1 MHNCKETR
9 EIFTELLLDGMD
21 FRSDQALSAE
31 LSRCSDCRSEF
42 EVLSATLR
50 LTNRLGETAAP
61 AEDYWT
67 GYHSK
72 LRQSLV
78 KAQAESSTS
87 RAKAQRHKDELGP
100 LFEPLRPRAG
110 TSLFARFFKTTVPVP
125 LPLAVAV
132 IAAAALFLSLVIPFA
147 IRTARKDVQQPN
159 TTTVVRVPVEV
170 PVVQEKPTEKIITR
184 IVYRDRLVVKAT
196 TPAKDATR
204 AESTFAKSQKSEGEA
219 MPSSLA
225 GFKPSD
231 EVKLTVIK
239 GGVPNEK

>member
-21 FRSDQALSAE
+21 FRTDQAISAE

-67 GYHSK
+67 GYHSE
-72 LRQSLV
+72 LRQKLM
-78 KAQAESSTS
+78 KAQTKSSTS

-110 TSLFARFFKTTVPVP
+110 TSLFARFLKASVPVP
-125 LPLAVAV
+125 LPLALAL
-132 IAAAALFLSLVIPFA
+132 IIAAALFLTLVRPF
-147 IRTARKDVQQPN
+147 ARKDVQQPN
-159 TTTVVRVPVEV
+159 TTTIVRVPVEV
-170 PVVQEKPTEKIITR
+170 PVVQEKIVTR
-184 IVYRDRLVVKAT
+184 IVYRDRLVVRAT
-196 TPAKDATR
+196 KRATDASR
-204 AESTFAKSQKSEGEA
+204 AESTFAKSQQSQVEA
-219 MPSSLA
+219 MPPGLV

>member
-31 LSRCSDCRSEF
+31 LSRCSECSSEF
-42 EVLSATLR
+42 EALSATLR

-61 AEDYWT
+61 AEDYWP

-72 LRQSLV
+72 LRQRLV
-78 KAQAESSTS
+78 NAQTESSTS
-87 RAKAQRHKDELGP
+87 GAKAQRHKDELGP

-110 TSLFARFFKTTVPVP
+110 TSLFARFLKTSVPVP
-125 LPLAVAV
+125 LPLALALVVAV
-132 IAAAALFLSLVIPFA
+132 VVALPFA
-147 IRTARKDVQQPN
+147 IRAARKEVQQPN
-159 TTTVVRVPVEV
+159 TTTIVRVPVEV
-170 PVVQEKPTEKIITR
+170 PVVQEKIVTR
-184 IVYRDRLVVKAT
+184 VVYRDRFQAGRLTKQT
-196 TPAKDATR
+196 TEASQG
-204 AESTFAKSQKSEGEA
+204 ESTFAKSQRSQVEA
-219 MPSSLA
+219 MPPGLA

>member
-9 EIFTELLLDGMD
+9 EIFNELLLDGMD

-132 IAAAALFLSLVIPFA
+132 IAAAALLIPFA
-147 IRTARKDVQQPN
+147 IRAARVQHSN

-184 IVYRDRLVVKAT
+184 VVYRDRLVVKAT

>member
-21 FRSDQALSAE
+21 FRSDQAISAE
-31 LSRCSDCRSEF
+31 LSRCSECRSEF
-42 EVLSATLR
+42 EALSATLR
-50 LTNRLGETAAP
+50 VTNRLSETAAP

-67 GYHSK
+67 SYHTK
-72 LRQSLV
+72 LRQRLL
-78 KAQAESSTS
+78 ESSTS

-110 TSLFARFFKTTVPVP
+110 TSLFARFFKATVPVP
-125 LPLAVAV
+125 LPLG
-132 IAAAALFLSLVIPFA
+132 IALIVAAALFVSLVTPFA
-147 IRTARKDVQQPN
+147 IRATRRDVQQPN
-159 TTTVVRVPVEV
+159 TTTIVRVPVEV
-170 PVVQEKPTEKIITR
+170 PVVQEKPAKIVTR
-184 IVYRDRLVVKAT
+184 VVYRDRLVVKA
-196 TPAKDATR
+196 ATDSSR
-204 AESTFAKSQKSEGEA
+204 AESTFAKSQKSQVEA

>member
-21 FRSDQALSAE
+21 FRSDQAISAE
-31 LSRCSDCRSEF
+31 LSRCSECRSEF
-42 EVLSATLR
+42 EALSATLR

-61 AEDYWT
+61 AADYWP

-72 LRQSLV
+72 LRQKLV
-78 KAQAESSTS
+78 NAQTESPTS

-110 TSLFARFFKTTVPVP
+110 TSLFARFFKITVPVP
-125 LPLAVAV
+125 LPLAAVLV
-132 IAAAALFLSLVIPFA
+132 IAAAVFISLLGPFA
-147 IRTARKDVQQPN
+147 IRAARKNVQPN
-159 TTTVVRVPVEV
+159 TTRIVRVPVEV
-170 PVVQEKPTEKIITR
+170 PVVQEKIVTR
-184 IVYRDRLVVKAT
+184 VVYRDRPQVVRVTKRAT
-196 TPAKDATR
+196 DASRT
-204 AESTFAKSQKSEGEA
+204 ESTFAKSQKPQVEA
-219 MPSSLA
+219 MPAGLA

>member
-21 FRSDQALSAE
+21 FRTDQAISAE

-42 EVLSATLR
+42 EALSATLR
-50 LTNRLGETAAP
+50 LTNRLGETVAP

-67 GYHSK
+67 DYHSK
-72 LRQSLV
+72 LRQKFV
-78 KAQAESSTS
+78 NAQTESSTS

-110 TSLFARFFKTTVPVP
+110 TSLLARFFKTTVPVP
-125 LPLAVAV
+125 LPLAVALT
-132 IAAAALFLSLVIPFA
+132 IAAALFLSLILPFA
-147 IRTARKDVQQPN
+147 IRAARKDVQQPN
-159 TTTVVRVPVEV
+159 TTTIVRVPVEV
-170 PVVQEKPTEKIITR
+170 PVVQEKPAKIVTR
-184 IVYRDRLVVKAT
+184 VVYRDRLVVRAT
-196 TPAKDATR
+196 KHATDAAG
-204 AESTFAKSQKSEGEA
+204 AESTFAKSQKSQVEA
-219 MPSSLA
+219 MPSGLA

>member
-147 IRTARKDVQQPN
+147 IRAARVQQPN

-170 PVVQEKPTEKIITR
+170 PVIQEKPAEKIITR

-204 AESTFAKSQKSEGEA
+204 AESNFAKSQSEA